1 MQHFLLATRALF
13 VALLLLLLPLG
24 ACPASGVGER
34 GAGAATDVEKNADA
48 NAAKVAITASER
60 ERGRE
65 WERERERGSS
75 KSVASVANVVAA
87 VGQHHFG
94 PQHSIVC
101 ASLLLSSLLAKQ
113 RCLYTL
119 HSSHAYLPP
128 SLSLSLTQ
136 CTVLPDKIGAGARVA
151 PLPPAPAKA
160 ASLLSQLLPTFDR

>member
-13 VALLLLLLPLG
+13 VALLLLLPLG

-48 NAAKVAITASER
+48 NAAKVAITASQR

-65 WERERERGSS
+65 WERERGSS
-75 KSVASVANVVAA
+75 KSVASVANVAAA

-101 ASLLLSSLLAKQ
+101 ASSLLSSLLAKQ

-119 HSSHAYLPP
+119 HSSHAYLAP
-128 SLSLSLTQ
+128 SLSLTHSAQ
-136 CTVLPDKIGAGARVA
+136 CCQTKLEQALGLP
-151 PLPPAPAKA
+151 PLPPTPVKA
-160 ASLLSQLLPTFDR
+160 APLL

>member
-48 NAAKVAITASER
+48 NAAKVAITASQR

-87 VGQHHFG
+87 AAVGQHHFG

-101 ASLLLSSLLAKQ
+101 ASSLLSSLLAKQ

-128 SLSLSLTQ
+128 LSLSLSH
-136 CTVLPDKIGAGARVA
+136 TVHSVARQNW
-151 PLPPAPAKA
+151 
-160 ASLLSQLLPTFDR
+160 SRR